1 MGRLAPWQSRNDE
14 DLMKKHILLEAVGPA
29 IAGGITAA
37 VFVVFGAGL
46 LSDLENHLQS
56 SILFV
61 WLFAVMLWCAYA
73 VMQQGEAVAE
83 ELGEPYGTLI
93 LTFSVIVIEV
103 AMLASIMLQGE
114 NNPTLARDAMFATL
128 MIVLNGMVGA
138 ALLMGALRYWEQDYN
153 LAGARAFLV
162 VLTALSVFA
171 LILPNYT
178 AIPPDPVE
186 APGKA
191 ILFAV
196 ITLLFYAVFVVIQTM
211 RHRAFFNE
219 PEQNDGCTAAD
230 EPRDME
236 PEEDKAS
243 HSLAFHTVMLVLCLL
258 PVVILAE
265 YLGEIVNYGIEDI
278 GLPDAL
284 GGVLIAVLVLTPEGL
299 SALSAALANRLQ
311 RAINICLGSALS
323 TIGLT
328 VPAVLAIGMFTGR
341 DAELGLTPQE
351 TVLLVL
357 TLVVSGMTFG
367 GGRTNVINGAVH
379 LLLFLVYVVLVF
391 SP

>member
-1 MGRLAPWQSRNDE
+1 MVGKPPRRDFMN
-14 DLMKKHILLEAVGPA
+14 KHVLLNA
-29 IAGGITAA
+29 IAPAVVGGITALIFA
-37 VFVVFGAGL
+37 VFGA
-46 LSDLENHLQS
+46 DLMSNLGNHLKS
-56 SILFV
+56 TLLFV
-61 WLFAVMLWCAYA
+61 WLFAVMMWCAYA

-93 LTFSVIVIEV
+93 LTFSVIIIEV

-162 VLTALSVFA
+162 VLTALAVFA
-171 LILPNYT
+171 LILPNHT
-178 AIPPDPVE
+178 EIPPDPVK
-186 APGKA
+186 APAKA
-191 ILFAV
+191 VLFAA
-196 ITLLFYAVFVVIQTM
+196 ITLLFYAVFVIIQTM
-211 RHRAFFNE
+211 RHRAFFDE
-219 PEQNDGCTAAD
+219 PEQGEHDAQRSSARAD
-230 EPRDME
+230 EGHVRD
-236 PEEDKAS
+236 KGKKT
-243 HSLAFHTVMLVLCLL
+243 HSLTFHTVMLVLCLL

-265 YLGEIVNYGIEDI
+265 HLGEIVNFGIEDM

-284 GGVLIAVLVLTPEGL
+284 GGVLIAVLVLTPEAL
-299 SALSAALANRLQ
+299 SALSAALSNRLQ
-311 RAINICLGSALS
+311 RSINICLGSALS

-328 VPAVLAIGMFTGR
+328 VPAVLAIGMITGR
-341 DAELGLTPQE
+341 DAELGLTQQE

-357 TLVVSGMTFG
+357 TLFVSSLTFG
-367 GGRTNVINGAVH
+367 GGRTNVINGVVH
-379 LLLFLVYVVLVF
+379 LLLFLVYMILIF